1 MENGLLVLSRFFAST
16 PATMVRHRLLVCL
29 MLLAGTLLSVYSI
42 ATRTSLDMSIDS
54 FLDQNDPAIT
64 ALNSF
69 RTQFGSDDSVFL
81 VYEAR
86 DGNVFSAQS
95 LRAVSELTDK
105 LRNWRDLDPAAYS
118 ADLNELAQIRRVQS
132 LTTLRVQ
139 QVDGDTLRSESLVPD
154 VIPDDP
160 DALAAIRDNAMA
172 EEDFRLAFYSA
183 DARFGALMVQTT
195 FGAEPVAGFE
205 PAVNADDVT
214 LGDFFSDFDSAA
226 TGDGSFDLYYD
237 ESATIQDIPFQT
249 VDMVEYQ
256 RFFTALSAVFSD
268 VDATLAFYPVG
279 NPPLMAWV
287 FDVLQQ
293 FALLAAGMVAI
304 FVFLLRTLFRSFSA
318 VAWSILTI
326 ALSLVWTWGITV
338 AFGVTL
344 STMISLTVLLV
355 FAVGIADCVHVMSAY
370 FVYRQQGRE
379 HQDALTGA
387 YGKTG
392 LAIMVTT
399 ITTMTGVLALTTSG
413 LVPIRVFGAMS
424 ALGVFMAFFFTLVLL
439 PILLSIWH
447 PGAHPATQQG
457 AQQPHNSRGRLATLW
472 QQSPV
477 PLRVTAAVASLAIL
491 MWLTGI
497 VMGLYIAFIAVA
509 ALAALRWQDR
519 LLAACPP
526 LVARR
531 PRTILLMF
539 ASLFAASLYGTSQVQ
554 IDSNVSEL
562 ARQDSA
568 PRIAYN
574 IVDEHMAG
582 AQNISIMIDSGISDG
597 LMEPSLLRAMDTLQT
612 RILDRYP
619 DEVSRTYSLANIVKD
634 TNQVMNQDN
643 PDYYRIPDSSITVS
657 QLMYLF
663 NSANPEERRS
673 LVSDDFS
680 RSHITINAYN
690 AGSYQY
696 QLFFAE
702 LGEEIDAVFAPLQ
715 ERFPDLEVTVTGSV
729 PLMMRAMDEIA
740 QSQYSSFLLALGVI
754 SVIMIV
760 TLGSVQ
766 AGLISIVPN
775 LIPALLAFGLMGLLD
790 IPLDTDTLLIAP
802 VIIGIAVD
810 DTIHFMTHYRVEL
823 VRTRN
828 MQQALDSTIHDV
840 GRAVLF
846 TTMILGLGF
855 AILGFSEYLGMA
867 KIGIF
872 GALAIFVALLCD
884 LLLLPAM
891 LMKFKPRFGLKGPIE
906 EFAGATD
913 NAARV
918 NHKHA
923 GDNA

>member
-1 MENGLLVLSRFFAST
+1 MENGLLVLSRFFASA
-16 PATMVRHRLLVCL
+16 PAIMVKHRLLVCVL
-29 MLLAGTLLSVYSI
+29 LLAGTLLSAYSI

-54 FLDQNDPAIT
+54 FLDQSDPAIA

-81 VYEAR
+81 VYEAQ
-86 DGNVFSAQS
+86 DGNVFSAAS

-105 LRNWRDLDPAAYS
+105 LRNWRDLDPADYN
-118 ADLNELAQIRRVQS
+118 ADLTELGQIRRVQS
-132 LTTLRVQ
+132 ITTLRVQ
-139 QVDGDTLRSESLVPD
+139 QVDGDTLRSERLVPEI
-154 VIPDDP
+154 IPDDP
-160 DALAAIRDNAMA
+160 SALAAIRDNAMA

-183 DARFGALMVQTT
+183 DARFGAVMIQTT
-195 FGAEPVAGFE
+195 FGAEPIEGFE

-214 LGDFFSDFDSAA
+214 LGDFFSDFDSATA
-226 TGDGSFDLYYD
+226 GDGSFDLYYD
-237 ESATIQDIPFQT
+237 ESATVQDIPFQT
-249 VDMVEYQ
+249 VDMIEYQ
-256 RFFTALSAVFSD
+256 RFFAALSEVFSD
-268 VDATLAFYPVG
+268 VDDTLDFYPVG

-293 FALLAAGMVAI
+293 FVWLAVGMVAI

-318 VAWSILTI
+318 VFWSILTI

-379 HQDALTGA
+379 HEEALSGA

-399 ITTMTGVLALTTSG
+399 VTTMTGVLALTTSG

-424 ALGVFMAFFFTLVLL
+424 ALGVFMAFFFTVVLL
-439 PILLSIWH
+439 PILLSLWH
-447 PGAHPATQQG
+447 PGAHPAQRQG
-457 AQQPHNSRGRLATLW
+457 RSSGWLANRW
-472 QQSPV
+472 QQSPM
-477 PLRVTAAVASLAIL
+477 PLRVVAIVVAVAALIG
-491 MWLTGI
+491 LTGL
-497 VMGLYIAFIAVA
+497 VMGLYIALIGVA
-509 ALAALRWQDR
+509 ALVVLRWQDR

-539 ASLFAASLYGTSQVQ
+539 ATLFAASLYGTSQVQ
-554 IDSNVSEL
+554 IDSNISEL
-562 ARQDSA
+562 ARQDSI

-597 LMEPSLLRAMDTLQT
+597 LLEPALLRAMDTLQT
-612 RILDRYP
+612 RIIERYP

-643 PDYYRIPDSSITVS
+643 PDYYRIPDSAITVS

-696 QLFFAE
+696 QLFFEE
-702 LGEEIDAVFAPLQ
+702 LGAEIDTVFTPLQ
-715 ERFPDLEVTVTGSV
+715 EEFPDMEVTVTGSV

-760 TLGSVQ
+760 TLGSLQ

-828 MQQALDSTIHDV
+828 MQQALNSTVHDV

-891 LMKFKPRFGLKGPIE
+891 LMKLKPRFGLKGPIE
-906 EFAGATD
+906 GFAPTTPWTAD
-913 NAARV
+913 ANR
-918 NHKHA
+918 KHA

>member
-1 MENGLLVLSRFFAST
+1 MENGLLVLSRFFAGT
-16 PATMVRHRLLVCL
+16 PATLIRHKALVCL
-29 MLLAGTLLSVYSI
+29 LLLAGTLLSIYSI

-54 FLDQNDPAIT
+54 FLDQNDPAIE

-86 DGNVFSAQS
+86 DGDVFSADS
-95 LRAVSELTDK
+95 LRAVGQLTDR
-105 LRNWRDLDPAAYS
+105 LRNWRDLNPADYS
-118 ADLNELAQIRRVQS
+118 ADLNELSQLRRVQS

-139 QVDGDTLRSESLVPD
+139 RVDGDTLRSQRLVPEP
-154 VIPDDP
+154 IPTDP
-160 DALAAIRDNAMA
+160 AELAAIRQQAMA
-172 EEDFRLAFYSA
+172 EDDFKLAFYSA
-183 DARFGALMVQTT
+183 DGRFAALMLQTT
-195 FGAEPVAGFE
+195 FGANPVEGFE

-214 LGDFFSDFDSAA
+214 LGDFFSDFDNAA
-226 TGDGSFDLYYD
+226 SSDGGFDLYYD
-237 ESATIQDIPFQT
+237 ESATVQDTPFQT
-249 VDMVEYQ
+249 VDMIEYQ
-256 RFFTALSAVFSD
+256 RFYAAVNEVFAEFED
-268 VDATLAFYPVG
+268 TLTFYPVG

-287 FDVLQQ
+287 YEVLQQ
-293 FALLAAGMVAI
+293 FAWLAVGMVAI

-318 VAWSILTI
+318 VVWSILTI
-326 ALSLVWTWGITV
+326 ALSLIWTWGITV
-338 AFGVTL
+338 AFSVTL
-344 STMISLTVLLV
+344 STMITLTVLLV

-379 HQDALTGA
+379 HDEALSGA

-439 PILLSIWH
+439 PILLSFWH
-447 PGAHPATQQG
+447 PGAEPAQG
-457 AQQPHNSRGRLATLW
+457 KGKSTDP
-472 QQSPV
+472 
-477 PLRVTAAVASLAIL
+477 VTAFWQRSAWPARALLAIAALSAL
-491 MWLTGI
+491 MWLAGI
-497 VMGLYIAFIAVA
+497 VLGLYIALIV
-509 ALAALRWQDR
+509 ALALAVLRWQDK

-531 PRTILLMF
+531 PFTILLAF
-539 ASLFAASLYGTSQVQ
+539 ATIFGASLYGTSQVQ
-554 IDSNVSEL
+554 IDSNISEL
-562 ARQDSA
+562 ARQNSA

-574 IVDEHMAG
+574 VVDEHMAG
-582 AQNISIMIDSGISDG
+582 AQSISIMIDTGISDG
-597 LMEPSLLRAMDTLQT
+597 LMEPVLLRAMEQLQR
-612 RILDRYP
+612 RISNRYP
-619 DEVSRTYSLANIVKD
+619 QEVSRTYSLANIVKD
-634 TNQVMNQDN
+634 TNQVMNQDD
-643 PDYYRIPDSSITVS
+643 PDYYRVPDSAITVS

-696 QLFFAE
+696 QVFFDE
-702 LGEEIDAVFAPLQ
+702 LSAEIDSVFAPLQ
-715 ERFPDLEVTVTGSV
+715 AQFPDLEVTVTGSV

-754 SVIMIV
+754 SVIMIL

-823 VRTRN
+823 VRTRS
-828 MQQALDSTIHDV
+828 MQKALDSTIHDV

-884 LLLLPAM
+884 LLLLPAL
-891 LMKFKPRFGLKGPIE
+891 LMKLKPRFGLKGPIE
-906 EFAGATD
+906 EFDVPGARNNRAAG
-913 NAARV
+913 
-918 NHKHA
+918 KHA

>member
-1 MENGLLVLSRFFAST
+1 MENGLLVLSRFFASA
-16 PATMVRHRLLVCL
+16 PVTMVRYRTLVCL
-29 MLLAGTLLSVYSI
+29 LLLAGTLLSAYSI
-42 ATRTSLDMSIDS
+42 VTRTSLDMSIDS
-54 FLDQNDPAIT
+54 FLDQSDPAIE

-86 DGNVFSAQS
+86 DGDVFSAAS
-95 LRAVSELTDK
+95 LRAVRELTDN
-105 LRNWRDLDPAAYS
+105 LRNWRDLDANDYS
-118 ADLNELAQIRRVQS
+118 ADLNELDQIRRVQS
-132 LTTLRVQ
+132 VTTLRVQ
-139 QVDGDTLRSESLVPD
+139 RVEGDTLRSDSLVPD
-154 VIPDDP
+154 PIPDDP
-160 DALAAIRDNAMA
+160 ATLTAIRAEAMA
-172 EEDFRLAFYSA
+172 EEDFKLAFYSA
-183 DARFGALMVQTT
+183 DARFGALMIQTT
-195 FGAEPVAGFE
+195 FGATPVAGFQ

-214 LGDFFSDFDSAA
+214 LGDFFSDFDS
-226 TGDGSFDLYYD
+226 TDSGDGSFDLYYD
-237 ESATIQDIPFQT
+237 ESATVQDIPFQT
-249 VDMVEYQ
+249 VDMIEYQ
-256 RFFTALSAVFSD
+256 RFYAALSQVFAD
-268 VDATLAFYPVG
+268 VDDTLEFYPVG

-287 FDVLQQ
+287 YEVLQQ
-293 FALLAAGMVAI
+293 FAWLAMGMVAI

-318 VAWSILTI
+318 VVWSILTI
-326 ALSLVWTWGITV
+326 ALSLIWTWGITV

-379 HQDALTGA
+379 HDEALTGA

-439 PILLSIWH
+439 PILLSLWH
-447 PGAHPATQQG
+447 PGANAG
-457 AQQPHNSRGRLATLW
+457 HNDGKTTSRLAMFW
-472 QQSPV
+472 QQS
-477 PLRVTAAVASLAIL
+477 SLPTRGAI
-491 MWLTGI
+491 GI
-497 VMGLYIAFIAVA
+497 VLLAALMALAGIALGLYIALIGML
-509 ALAALRWQDR
+509 ALAVLRWQDA
-519 LLAACPP
+519 LLAACSP
-526 LVARR
+526 LVASR
-531 PRTILLMF
+531 PRTILCIF
-539 ASLFAASLYGTSQVQ
+539 GAVFAASLYGTSQVQ

-574 IVDEHMAG
+574 MVDEHMAG
-582 AQNISIMIDSGISDG
+582 AQSISIMIDSGTSDG
-597 LMEPSLLRAMDTLQT
+597 LMEPALLRAMDQLQT
-612 RILDRYP
+612 RVVNRYP

-634 TNQVMNQDN
+634 TNRVMNQDN
-643 PDYYRIPDSSITVS
+643 PDFDRIPDSAITVS

-696 QLFFAE
+696 QMFFDE
-702 LGEEIDAVFAPLQ
+702 LGAEIDAVFTPL
-715 ERFPDLEVTVTGSV
+715 EARFPDLEVTVTGSV

-754 SVIMIV
+754 SVIMIL

-775 LIPALLAFGLMGLLD
+775 LIPALLAFGLMGLLN

-828 MQQALDSTIHDV
+828 MQLALDSTIHDV

-884 LLLLPAM
+884 LLLLPAL
-891 LMKFKPRFGLKGPIE
+891 LMKFKPRFGLKGPVQ
-906 EFAGATD
+906 EFGITD
-913 NAARV
+913 DID
-918 NHKHA
+918 HQTTSKHV

>member
-1 MENGLLVLSRFFAST
+1 MENGLLVLSRFFASA
-16 PATMVRHRLLVCL
+16 PAKMVRHRLLVCL
-29 MLLAGTLLSVYSI
+29 LLLAGTLLSAYSI

-54 FLDQNDPAIT
+54 FLDQSDPAIA

-86 DGNVFSAQS
+86 DGNVFSAAS

-105 LRNWRDLDPAAYS
+105 LRNWRDLDPSQYS
-118 ADLNELAQIRRVQS
+118 ADLNELGQIRRVQS
-132 LTTLRVQ
+132 ITTLRVQ
-139 QVDGDTLRSESLVPD
+139 QVDGDTLRSERLVPEI
-154 VIPDDP
+154 IPDDP
-160 DALAAIRDNAMA
+160 AALAAIRDNAMA
-172 EEDFRLAFYSA
+172 EEDFKLAFFSA
-183 DARFGALMVQTT
+183 DARFGALMIQTT
-195 FGAEPVAGFE
+195 FGAEPVEGFE
-205 PAVNADDVT
+205 LAVNADDVT

-226 TGDGSFDLYYD
+226 TGDGGFDMYYD
-237 ESATIQDIPFQT
+237 ESATVQDIPFQT
-249 VDMVEYQ
+249 VDMIEYQ
-256 RFFTALSAVFSD
+256 RFFTALSEVFTE
-268 VDATLAFYPVG
+268 VDDTLDFYPVG

-293 FALLAAGMVAI
+293 FAWLAVGMVAI

-379 HQDALTGA
+379 HDEALSRA

-447 PGAHPATQQG
+447 PGAHPEQRSQNGNAG
-457 AQQPHNSRGRLATLW
+457 LANRW
-472 QQSPV
+472 RASPL
-477 PLRVTAAVASLAIL
+477 PLRIIVLAIVLAAL
-491 MWLTGI
+491 MWLTSI
-497 VMGLYIAFIAVA
+497 VMALYIALVGVA
-509 ALAALRWQDR
+509 ALAVLHWQDK

-531 PRTILLMF
+531 PVTILLLF
-539 ASLFAASLYGTSQVQ
+539 AALFAASLYGTSQVQ

-597 LMEPSLLRAMDTLQT
+597 LMEPALLRAMDTLQA
-612 RILDRYP
+612 RIIDRYP
-619 DEVSRTYSLANIVKD
+619 NEVSRTYSLANIVKD

-643 PDYYRIPDSSITVS
+643 PDFYRIPDSATTVS

-696 QLFFAE
+696 QLFFDE
-702 LGEEIDAVFAPLQ
+702 LGEEIDAVFTPLQ
-715 ERFPDLEVTVTGSV
+715 ASFPDLEVTVTGSV

-754 SVIMIV
+754 SIIMIV

-828 MQQALDSTIHDV
+828 MQQALDSTVHDV

-891 LMKFKPRFGLKGPIE
+891 LMKLKPRFGLKGPIE
-906 EFAGATD
+906 GFMAASESATL
-913 NAARV
+913 V
-918 NHKHA
+918 NRKHA

>member
-1 MENGLLVLSRFFAST
+1 MGNGLLVLSRFFASA
-16 PATMVRHRLLVCL
+16 PGNMVKFRTLICLLLLV
-29 MLLAGTLLSVYSI
+29 GTVLSAYSVV
-42 ATRTSLDMSIDS
+42 TRTSLDMSLDS
-54 FLDQNDPAIT
+54 FLDQSDPAIE

-86 DGNVFSAQS
+86 DGDVFSATS
-95 LRAVSELTDK
+95 LRAAHELTDK
-105 LRNWRDLDPAAYS
+105 LRNWRDLDADNFS
-118 ADLNELAQIRRVQS
+118 ADLNELDQIRRVQS
-132 LTTLRVQ
+132 ITTLRVQ
-139 QVDGDTLRSESLVPD
+139 RVDGDTLRSERLVPD
-154 VIPDDP
+154 PIPDDP
-160 DALAAIRDNAMA
+160 SALAAIREEALA
-172 EEDFRLAFYSA
+172 EEDFELAFYSA
-183 DARFGALMVQTT
+183 DARFGALMIQTT
-195 FGAEPVAGFE
+195 FGADPVEGFE

-214 LGDFFSDFDSAA
+214 LGDVFSDFDESA

-237 ESATIQDIPFQT
+237 ESAMVQDIPFQT
-249 VDMVEYQ
+249 VDMIEYQ
-256 RFFTALSAVFSD
+256 RFYSALSQVFAE
-268 VDATLAFYPVG
+268 VDHALEFYPVG
-279 NPPLMAWV
+279 NPPLMSWV
-287 FDVLQQ
+287 YEVLQQ
-293 FALLAAGMVAI
+293 FAWLALGMIAI

-318 VAWSILTI
+318 VVWSILTI
-326 ALSLVWTWGITV
+326 ALCLLWTWGITV

-344 STMISLTVLLV
+344 STMITLTVLLV

-379 HQDALTGA
+379 HEEALSGA

-392 LAIMVTT
+392 LALMVTT

-447 PGAHPATQQG
+447 PGAQSGQRDSQRYGSLTARWRKSAWPL
-457 AQQPHNSRGRLATLW
+457 RGVIACATL
-472 QQSPV
+472 
-477 PLRVTAAVASLAIL
+477 AALL
-491 MWLTGI
+491 WLTGI
-497 VMGLYIAFIAVA
+497 ALGLYIVLIGIL
-509 ALAALRWQDR
+509 ALAVLRWQDT

-526 LVARR
+526 LVAKR
-531 PRTILLMF
+531 PRTILAVF
-539 ASLFAASLYGTSQVQ
+539 ATVFAAALYGTTQVQ

-562 ARQDSA
+562 ARYDSA

-574 IVDEHMAG
+574 IVDQHMAG
-582 AQNISIMIDSGISDG
+582 AQTISIMIDSGISDG
-597 LMEPSLLRAMDTLQT
+597 LMEPALLTAMDDLQA
-612 RILDRYP
+612 RIINRYP
-619 DEVSRTYSLANIVKD
+619 DKVSRTYSLANIVKD

-643 PDYYRIPDSSITVS
+643 PDFYRIPDSAITVS

-696 QLFFAE
+696 QLFFDE
-702 LGEEIDAVFAPLQ
+702 LGAEIDTVFRPLQ
-715 ERFPDLEVTVTGSV
+715 AQFPELEVTVTGSV

-754 SVIMIV
+754 SIIMIL

-775 LIPALLAFGLMGLLD
+775 LIPALFAFGLMGLLN

-828 MQQALDSTIHDV
+828 MQQALDSTVSDV

-884 LLLLPAM
+884 LLLLPAL
-891 LMKFKPRFGLKGPIE
+891 LMKLKPRFGLKGPIE
-906 EFAGATD
+906 EFDIRGS
-913 NAARV
+913 NGSSQVARES
-918 NHKHA
+918 A

>member
-1 MENGLLVLSRFFAST
+1 MENGLLVLSRFFAGA

-29 MLLAGTLLSVYSI
+29 VLLAGTVLSAYSI

-54 FLDQNDPAIT
+54 FLDQSDPAIT

-86 DGNVFSAQS
+86 DGNVFSAES

-105 LRNWRDLDPAAYS
+105 LRNWRDLDPADYN
-118 ADLNELAQIRRVQS
+118 ADLEELGQIRRVQS
-132 LTTLRVQ
+132 ITTLRVQ
-139 QVDGDTLRSESLVPD
+139 QVDGNTLRSERLVPE
-154 VIPDDP
+154 VIPDDAE
-160 DALAAIRDNAMA
+160 ALAAIRDNAMA
-172 EEDFRLAFYSA
+172 EDDFRLAFYSA
-183 DARFGALMVQTT
+183 DARFGALMIQTT

-205 PAVNADDVT
+205 PAVNAEDVT
-214 LGDFFSDFDSAA
+214 LGDFFSDFDSTAS
-226 TGDGSFDLYYD
+226 GDGGFDLYYD
-237 ESATIQDIPFQT
+237 ESATVQDIPFQT

-256 RFFTALSAVFSD
+256 RFFTALSEVFSD
-268 VDATLAFYPVG
+268 VDDTLDFYPVG

-287 FDVLQQ
+287 FEVLQQ
-293 FALLAAGMVAI
+293 FAWLAAGMVAI

-379 HQDALTGA
+379 HHDALTGA

-413 LVPIRVFGAMS
+413 LVPIRVFGVMS

-439 PILLSIWH
+439 PILLSVWH
-447 PGAHPATQQG
+447 PGAQPAH
-457 AQQPHNSRGRLATLW
+457 QPGSEQPDGQRGRLADLW
-472 QQSPV
+472 RQSPV
-477 PLRVTAAVASLAIL
+477 PLRVLAIVVGL
-491 MWLTGI
+491 TLLIWLTGI
-497 VMGLYIAFIAVA
+497 VMGLYIALIGVA
-509 ALAALRWQDR
+509 ALVVLRWQDR

-531 PRTILLMF
+531 PKTILL
-539 ASLFAASLYGTSQVQ
+539 LFATLFTASLYGTSQVQ

-568 PRIAYN
+568 PRVAYN

-582 AQNISIMIDSGISDG
+582 AQNISIMIDSGVSDG
-597 LMEPSLLRAMDTLQT
+597 LMEPSLLRAMETLQ
-612 RILDRYP
+612 RHILERYP
-619 DEVSRTYSLANIVKD
+619 DSA
-634 TNQVMNQDN
+634 
-643 PDYYRIPDSSITVS
+643 ITVS

-696 QLFFAE
+696 QLFFDE
-702 LGEEIDAVFAPLQ
+702 LGEEIDTVFAPLQ
-715 ERFPDLEVTVTGSV
+715 ARFPDLEVTVTGSV

-828 MQQALDSTIHDV
+828 MQQALDSTVHDV

-884 LLLLPAM
+884 LLLLPAI

-906 EFAGATD
+906 EFASAMD
-913 NAARV
+913 SSAQINR
-918 NHKHA
+918 KHA

>member
-1 MENGLLVLSRFFAST
+1 MENGLLVLSRFFASA

-29 MLLAGTLLSVYSI
+29 LLLTGTLLSAYSI

-54 FLDQNDPAIT
+54 FLDQSDPAIT

-86 DGNVFSAQS
+86 DGNVFSAAS

-105 LRNWRDLDPAAYS
+105 LRNWRDLDPANYS
-118 ADLNELAQIRRVQS
+118 ADLSELGQIRRVQS
-132 LTTLRVQ
+132 ITTLRVQ
-139 QVDGDTLRSESLVPD
+139 QVDGDTLRSDRLVPD
-154 VIPDDP
+154 AIPDDP
-160 DALAAIRDNAMA
+160 EALAAIRENAMA

-183 DARFGALMVQTT
+183 DARFGALMIQTT
-195 FGAEPVAGFE
+195 FGAEPVEGFE
-205 PAVNADDVT
+205 PAVNAEDVT

-226 TGDGSFDLYYD
+226 TGDGNFDLYYD
-237 ESATIQDIPFQT
+237 ESATVQDIPFQT
-249 VDMVEYQ
+249 VDMIEYQ
-256 RFFTALSAVFSD
+256 RFFAALSEVYAG
-268 VDATLAFYPVG
+268 VDDRLEFYPVG

-287 FDVLQQ
+287 YEVLQQ
-293 FALLAAGMVAI
+293 FVWLAVGMVAI

-326 ALSLVWTWGITV
+326 ALSLLWTWGITV
-338 AFGVTL
+338 ALGVTL

-370 FVYRQQGRE
+370 FVYRQQGRAHE
-379 HQDALTGA
+379 EALSGA

-439 PILLSIWH
+439 PILLSLWH
-447 PGAHPATQQG
+447 PGAEPPQQRG
-457 AQQPHNSRGRLATLW
+457 MPHKKPGGWLVTRW
-472 QQSPV
+472 QQSPLSV
-477 PLRVTAAVASLAIL
+477 QVFAIALVLAAL
-491 MWLTGI
+491 MSLTGI
-497 VMGLYIAFIAVA
+497 VLGLYIALIGVA
-509 ALAALRWQDR
+509 ALAILRWQDR

-531 PRTILLMF
+531 PRTILLLF
-539 ASLFAASLYGTSQVQ
+539 VALFAASLYGTSQVQ
-554 IDSNVSEL
+554 IDSNISEL

-574 IVDEHMAG
+574 IVDQHMAG
-582 AQNISIMIDSGISDG
+582 AQNISIMIDSGTSDG
-597 LMEPSLLRAMDTLQT
+597 LMEPALLRAMDSLQT
-612 RILDRYP
+612 RIVNRYP

-643 PDYYRIPDSSITVS
+643 PDYFRIPDSAVTVS

-696 QLFFAE
+696 QLFFDE
-702 LGEEIDAVFAPLQ
+702 LSQEIDAVFAPLQ
-715 ERFPDLEVTVTGSV
+715 ARFPDLEVTVTGSV

-766 AGLISIVPN
+766 AGLISIIPN

-823 VRTRN
+823 VRTRS
-828 MQQALDSTIHDV
+828 MQQALDSTVHDV

-891 LMKFKPRFGLKGPIE
+891 LMKLKPRFGLKGPIE
-906 EFAGATD
+906 GFAAAT
-913 NAARV
+913 NEATRV
-918 NHKHA
+918 NHKQA

>member
-1 MENGLLVLSRFFAST
+1 MENGLLVLSRFFAS
-16 PATMVRHRLLVCL
+16 AAGKMVKYRVLVSLL
-29 MLLAGTLLSVYSI
+29 LLAGTLLSVYSI
-42 ATRTSLDMSIDS
+42 VTRTSVDMSIDS
-54 FLDQNDPAIT
+54 FLDQSDPAIE

-86 DGNVFSAQS
+86 DGNVFSTAS

-105 LRNWRDLDPAAYS
+105 LRNWRDLDSSDYN
-118 ADLNELAQIRRVQS
+118 ADLSELDQIRRVQS
-132 LTTLRVQ
+132 ITTLSVQ
-139 QVDGDTLRSESLVPD
+139 RVDGDTLRSDRLVPD
-154 VIPDDP
+154 TIPDSP
-160 DALAAIRDNAMA
+160 AELAAIREEAMA
-172 EEDFRLAFYSA
+172 QEDYRLAFYS
-183 DARFGALMVQTT
+183 DDGRFGALMLQTT
-195 FGAEPVAGFE
+195 FGAVPVEGFQ
-205 PAVNADDVT
+205 PAVNANDVT
-214 LGDFFSDFDSAA
+214 LGDFFSDFDDAT
-226 TGDGSFDLYYD
+226 TGDGSFDLHFD
-237 ESATIQDIPFQT
+237 ESATVQDIPFQT
-249 VDMVEYQ
+249 VDMIEYQ
-256 RFFTALSAVFSD
+256 RFFAAVSD
-268 VDATLAFYPVG
+268 VFADVEDTLEFYPVG

-287 FDVLQQ
+287 YEVLQQ
-293 FALLAAGMVAI
+293 FVWLAIGMIAI
-304 FVFLLRTLFRSFSA
+304 FVFLLRTLFGSFSA
-318 VAWSILTI
+318 VVWSILTI
-326 ALSLVWTWGITV
+326 TLSLIWTWGITV

-370 FVYRQQGRE
+370 FDYRQQGRE
-379 HQDALTGA
+379 HDEALAGA

-399 ITTMTGVLALTTSG
+399 VTTMAGVLALTTSG

-424 ALGVFMAFFFTLVLL
+424 ALGVFMAFFFTLFLL
-439 PILLSIWH
+439 PILLSLWH
-447 PGAHPATQQG
+447 PGADSDRSKNKVSAALLSVWQHSALPVRALICLTLLS
-457 AQQPHNSRGRLATLW
+457 ALTWLAG
-472 QQSPV
+472 
-477 PLRVTAAVASLAIL
+477 LAL
-491 MWLTGI
+491 A
-497 VMGLYIAFIAVA
+497 LYIALIVAVA
-509 ALAALRWQDR
+509 LAVLRWQDN

-526 LVARR
+526 LVANR
-531 PRTILLMF
+531 PRTILLVF
-539 ASLFAASLYGTSQVQ
+539 AAVFAASVYGTSQVQ

-568 PRIAYN
+568 PRTAYN

-582 AQNISIMIDSGISDG
+582 AQSISIMIDSGTSDG
-597 LMEPSLLRAMDTLQT
+597 LMEPSLLRAMEQLQN
-612 RILDRYP
+612 RIVTRYP
-619 DEVSRTYSLANIVKD
+619 DQVSRTYSLANIVKD
-634 TNQVMNQDN
+634 TYQVMNQDN
-643 PDYYRIPDSSITVS
+643 PDFYRIPDSAITVS

-696 QLFFAE
+696 QRFFEE
-702 LGEEIDAVFAPLQ
+702 LGADIDSVFIPLQ
-715 ERFPDLEVTVTGSV
+715 AQFPELEVTVTGSV

-754 SVIMIV
+754 SVIMIL

-823 VRTRN
+823 IRTRD
-828 MQQALDSTIHDV
+828 MQQALDSTVRDV

-884 LLLLPAM
+884 LLLLPAL
-891 LMKFKPRFGLKGPIE
+891 LMKLKPRFGLKGPIK
-906 EFAGATD
+906 EFVMTGNNT
-913 NAARV
+913 NTSTTSR
-918 NHKHA
+918 HA